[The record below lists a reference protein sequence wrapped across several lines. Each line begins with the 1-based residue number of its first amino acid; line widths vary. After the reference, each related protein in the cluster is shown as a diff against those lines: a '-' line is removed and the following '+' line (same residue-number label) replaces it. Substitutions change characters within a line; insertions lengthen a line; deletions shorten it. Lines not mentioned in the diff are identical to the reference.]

1 METNAFLILIPL
13 IFLMLFGSTL
23 YRMIVGVEP
32 MPDLNRTDSLMALLE
47 LNVKRV
53 ARKDDTL
60 VFHPFDPN
68 QATVD
73 ALVDLGLNPLVA
85 KRIANYRD
93 KGGRFKTAADV
104 LKIYGM
110 DTAWYETAKPWM
122 RIEVH
127 QAKHSTVPAYKKKTI
142 TREDINVADTLALQD
157 VYGIGPALARRI
169 VKFRDRLG
177 GFHSLEQLRD
187 VYGLDSMVVIR
198 VARQFE
204 VKAGFE
210 PRRINLR
217 EATLEELSAHPY
229 ISRRQAQVIVAFRL
243 QHSLDSLGQLRPVP
257 QLDDPWLTKIAPYI
271 QIAPLPKRQ

>member
-13 IFLMLFGSTL
+13 IFLMLFGSTF

-47 LNVKRV
+47 LNVKQV
-53 ARKDDTL
+53 AQKDDTL

-68 QATVD
+68 QATED
-73 ALVDLGLNPLVA
+73 ALVDLGLSPLVA

-110 DTAWYETAKPWM
+110 DTTWYETAKPWM
-122 RIEVH
+122 RIEVN
-127 QAKHSTVPAYKKKTI
+127 KTEHSTVPAYKKKTI
-142 TREDINVADTLALQD
+142 TREDINVADTSALQD

-187 VYGLDSMVVIR
+187 VYGLDSTVVIR

-204 VKAGFE
+204 VKPGFE

-243 QHSLDSLGQLRPVP
+243 QHTLDSLGQLRPLP
-257 QLDDPWLTKIAPYI
+257 QLDDTWLTKIAPYI
-271 QIAPLPKRQ
+271 QIAPLPK